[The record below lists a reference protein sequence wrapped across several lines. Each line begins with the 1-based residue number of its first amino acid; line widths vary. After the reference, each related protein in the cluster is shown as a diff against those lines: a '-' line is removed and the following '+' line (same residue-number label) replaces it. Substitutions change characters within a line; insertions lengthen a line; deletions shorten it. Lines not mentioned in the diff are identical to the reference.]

1 MVKDQDIQLNE
12 WPCNALSVDSVSCTQ
27 KVTVVRYFQ
36 EELRCRNE
44 DISKTYLE
52 DISKGEVTT
61 PYQASLNIVQFKTF
75 QS

>member
-1 MVKDQDIQLNE
+1 MYSKSNPRKGIYIEDRG
-12 WPCNALSVDSVSCTQ
+12 
-27 KVTVVRYFQ
+27 TVVKYFQ
-36 EELRCRNE
+36 EELRFRNE